1 MENIQKYIDAIENA
15 NCGKM
20 IDGDTSGVFITMSYA
35 VYSSVVHEMVE
46 EFFASDLVDYNYNE
60 TAPKLLDN
68 FDAMIHTM
76 TVKQVGS
83 CLTYIFRVDRFC
95 EGLILTNL
103 ENGRIVALF
112 KRLLEL
118 A

>member
-1 MENIQKYIDAIENA
+1 MENLKKYIDAIENTD
-15 NCGKM
+15 CGKM
-20 IDGDTSGVFITMSYA
+20 IEGDTSGDFITLSYA
-35 VYSSVVHEMVE
+35 VYSPIVHEMIE
-46 EFFASDLVDYNYNE
+46 DFFASDLVDYNYNE
-60 TAPKLLDN
+60 TAPELLDN
-68 FDAMIHTM
+68 FEAMIHTM

-95 EGLILTNL
+95 EGLILANL
-103 ENGRIVALF
+103 ENGRIAALL